1 MNSINNKNLFKEAL
15 KDIRSYLDNLD
26 QRTY

>member
-1 MNSINNKNLFKEAL
+1 MNSMNNKNLFKETL

-26 QRTY
+26 QRTN